1 MADFTIKQ
9 GDTRPG
15 MTAQLKD
22 NEVPID
28 LTAATSVTFK
38 MAPDAGGSLT
48 VDSPCVFID
57 RDTGIV
63 MYEWT
68 TGDTATVGFYNIEF
82 EIVWADLGVETVPN
96 DDVEGNDGPYYIVEI
111 KADLDP

>member
-22 NEVPID
+22 AGEVID
-28 LTAATSVTFK
+28 LTAATSVTLK
-38 MAPDAGGSLT
+38 MAPDAGGSLI
-48 VDSPCVFID
+48 VNSPCVFVD
-57 RDTGIV
+57 RPVGKV
-63 MYEWT
+63 MYEWVA
-68 TGDTATVGFYNIEF
+68 GDTDDVGLFDIEF
-82 EIVWADLGVETVPN
+82 EIIWSDGGIETVPN
-96 DDVEGNDGPYYIVEI
+96 DDVEGNDGPYYVVEV